1 MHIKSKHPNLLQF
14 DTWTKLINVSNF
26 STTSRGGVSSGNY
39 STFNLGLYTEDDP
52 LNVEV
57 NFRFLAKMLGLDP
70 HLLFLPKQSH
80 GDSICVIDKDFLN
93 QNVEIQKD
101 QLNNIDAIITNV
113 KNIGIGVATADCVP
127 ILMYD
132 PRCQVLA
139 AVHAGWKGT
148 VLHIASKTLKKM
160 QQIYGS
166 KPKDVLVGI
175 APSIS
180 AERFEVGEEVGQAFE
195 DANFSLDKIAF
206 RNENTGK
213 LHINL
218 QEANIIDLVKLG
230 VLLTNIENSKLCT
243 YSNPDLFFSARRQTI
258 KSGRMMT
265 GGVLI

>member
-14 DTWTKLINVSNF
+14 DTWTKLVNVSNF
-26 STTSRGGVSSGNY
+26 STTSQGGVSSGNY
-39 STFNLGLYTEDDP
+39 SSFNLGRYSDDEL

-57 NFRFLAKMLGLDP
+57 NYGFLAKMLRIETN
-70 HLLFLPKQSH
+70 LLFSPKQSH
-80 GDSICVIDKDFLN
+80 GDSICVIDEKFLD
-93 QNVEIQKD
+93 QSADIQQKM
-101 QLNNIDAIITNV
+101 LIDVDALITNV
-113 KNIGIGVATADCVP
+113 KNIGIGVTTADCVP
-127 ILMYD
+127 ILLYD
-132 PRCQVLA
+132 PKKMVLA

-148 VLHIASKTLKKM
+148 VQHIGSKTLKKM
-160 QQIYGS
+160 QKTFGC

-180 AERFEVGEEVGQAFE
+180 AQRFEVGEEVGEAFE
-195 DANFSLDKIAF
+195 NAGFNLNDISY
-206 RNENTGK
+206 RNESSGK

-218 QEANIIDLVKLG
+218 QEANILDLMSVGLKREN
-230 VLLTNIENSKLCT
+230 VENSKLCT